1 MIHKKCSLAS
11 ELSED
16 TIVSI
21 YVLNFYPLNLFIGLS
36 ILSLFFFIEKT
47 ASAIAMHSCE
57 TTDSIVSLLLRN
69 NVIAEP
75 VMLLVFNT
83 VAILLLLLVSGMG
96 KILKKLYLNTKYK
109 LGLINSF
116 FSFEFLQT
124 KLRDL
129 SKT

>member
-1 MIHKKCSLAS
+1 
-11 ELSED
+11 
-16 TIVSI
+16 
-21 YVLNFYPLNLFIGLS
+21 
-36 ILSLFFFIEKT
+36 
-47 ASAIAMHSCE
+47 MHSCE

-83 VAILLLLLVSGMG
+83 VAILLLLLVSGVG